1 VLAERKLENL
11 NAGKS
16 EAKNKNIPQHMLQT
30 VNGLCKP
37 IKMQQMSVGEIKSY
51 LLMIRDVLSKMMIEG
66 DEAFAKVCREF
77 GVKVKIM
84 KQ

>member
-1 VLAERKLENL
+1 
-11 NAGKS
+11 
-16 EAKNKNIPQHMLQT
+16 
-30 VNGLCKP
+30 
-37 IKMQQMSVGEIKSY
+37 MQQMSVGEIKSY